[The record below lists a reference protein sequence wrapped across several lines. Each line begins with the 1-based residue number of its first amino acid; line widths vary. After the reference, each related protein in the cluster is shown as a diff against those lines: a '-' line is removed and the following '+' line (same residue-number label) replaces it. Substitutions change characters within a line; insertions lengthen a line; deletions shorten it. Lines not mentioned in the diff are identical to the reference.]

1 MKYLKC
7 ASRWVGNLLP
17 NQVPWPPAISNAA
30 LSGPAKTVTGDFLVD
45 AEALAACL
53 KRVSSDYKVT
63 SMQRRALLKLAA
75 LSTIGLARA
84 QANPPPSIHNKEPI
98 TMNDVIIIGGSFAG
112 LAGALQLGR
121 ARRKVTVLD
130 TGLPRNRFA
139 GHSHGLLGHDHK
151 PPLDILAEARQQLA
165 RYPTIRLVNA
175 RADGVSGAIDDFSV
189 LTADSE
195 SLRARRLI
203 LSYGVADQMPDV
215 PGFAESWGTSI
226 VPCPYCDGFEV
237 AGRHWGLVWSG
248 PQSHQSARLFH
259 DWTDKLTVFAD
270 GHDIPPDIQ
279 VDLAGRKIPVALGRI
294 VEIAH
299 HKGQIT
305 TVNLDTGRNIAVDV
319 LFAHPRNKPSASLHE
334 SLGLATVD
342 TPTGIVLKV
351 DERRQTSMPGIYAAG
366 DLATPFLPSVTQAS
380 SQGAM
385 AGIFAQQSMLA

>member
-1 MKYLKC
+1 MSLDDI
-7 ASRWVGNLLP
+7 AH
-17 NQVPWPPAISNAA
+17 Q
-30 LSGPAKTVTGDFLVD
+30 
-45 AEALAACL
+45 
-53 KRVSSDYKVT
+53 
-63 SMQRRALLKLAA
+63 
-75 LSTIGLARA
+75 A
-84 QANPPPSIHNKEPI
+84 QPTPSIHHTEPN

-112 LAGALQLGR
+112 LAAALQLGR

-151 PPLDILAEARQQLA
+151 PPLHILAEARQQLA
-165 RYPTIRLVNA
+165 RYPTIKLVNA
-175 RADGVSGAIDDFSV
+175 RADSISGAIDDFSV
-189 LTADSE
+189 LTGDGDS
-195 SLRARRLI
+195 LGARRLI
-203 LSYGVADQMPDV
+203 LSFGITDQMPGV

-237 AGRHWGLVWSG
+237 ADQHWGLVWSG

-259 DWTDKLTVFAD
+259 DWTNRLTVFAD

-279 VDLAGRKIPVALGRI
+279 ADLAHRNIPVVDGRI

-299 HKGQIT
+299 HKGHIT
-305 TVNLDTGRNIAVDV
+305 TVNLDTRRNVGVDI
-319 LFAHPRNKPSASLHE
+319 LFAHPRNKPSASLHA
-334 SLGLATVD
+334 SLGLATAD

-366 DLATPFLPSVTQAS
+366 DLTTPFLPSVTQAS

-385 AGIFAQQSMLA
+385 AGIFAQQSMLV